1 VTTNPGDHQTAIKH
15 LIEERFDAISK
26 GTVGDA
32 ATNSGDSGNVKSE
45 PEINGHTPPESAN
58 DDGEAEADG
67 DEGAEIEVATGPAK
81 KKAKTEGKRE
91 TSEDADAR
99 LAAELQ
105 AQEEKLARGRTTR
118 GGNSKAKPTKKATKP
133 KTKAKSA
140 KRVRDEDDSGMSGT
154 ESGAEKPK
162 KKAGGGFQKPF
173 NLSYPLAELCGEN
186 QVGTTSST
194 QCWRGKNPN

>member
-1 VTTNPGDHQTAIKH
+1 MTANPGVHQTAIKH

-26 GTVGDA
+26 ATVEVA
-32 ATNSGDSGNVKSE
+32 ETTSGDSGNVKSE
-45 PEINGHTPPESAN
+45 PETNGHTPPDSVKDE
-58 DDGEAEADG
+58 DAD
-67 DEGAEIEVATGPAK
+67 IEVSAVPAK
-81 KKAKTEGKRE
+81 KKARTEGVRE

-118 GGNSKAKPTKKATKP
+118 GGNSKAKPTKKSAKP

-154 ESGAEKPK
+154 DSGAEKPK

-173 NLSYPLAELCGEN
+173 NLSFPLAELCGET
-186 QVGTTSST
+186 QVG
-194 QCWRGKNPN
+194 NPPSNATLKKKAN